1 MRQFPV
7 ECGDWWRHDMKLMTE
22 NIGGRDIQI
31 ALFAVPMMHEDWHEA
46 EEAGFVYVTYQHE
59 GPDYWDDSMVFT
71 GGG

>member
-1 MRQFPV
+1 
-7 ECGDWWRHDMKLMTE
+7 MKLMTE

-59 GPDYWDDSMVFT
+59 GPDYWDDSMVFSKPEDKKVVADAFT